1 MIQKGYFIRVGDKTS
16 CGGTVRGGNPNYNM
30 HGRAASRHGDLVTC
44 GKDGKT
50 YRIIGGIPGML
61 DNNIQL
67 AGTLDS
73 ISGCPCKA
81 KLLTSLSSATYEKTS
96 RAETRMA
103 TTAQPAAPAQYAQAA
118 KAIPRPLN
126 NLVGTIGGTC
136 EKEEDPLAN
145 GVFVWTETHEAGHAF
160 ISVHINS
167 EVFVF
172 TYGRFARTAFVGLV
186 GDGILNYLID
196 DDAIAYYVTE
206 LYKMSARVFRIDDA
220 SIQLTKQLFEA
231 RWNAGKSAE
240 NLKEAKDITKRRG
253 RIIDTYDLTGS
264 NCATHSV
271 TVLRQAGSKIFGT
284 SYTPMTTQFPI
295 EGEEDFSIPISLQNF
310 LEKMSHSLS
319 SMNVLEVTSKFK
331 SKYENITTMSEI
343 EDTTRGK
350 FLHAGTGSMSEAGSL
365 SGYSG
370 GTVDGILGGSYNVD

>member
-1 MIQKGYFIRVGDKTS
+1 MSQKGYFIRVGDKTS

-145 GVFVWTETHEAGHAF
+145 GVFVWTETHGAGHAF
-160 ISVHINS
+160 ISVHIDS
-167 EVFVF
+167 EVYIF
-172 TYGRFARTAFVGLV
+172 TYGRFARTAFGGLI
-186 GDGILNYLID
+186 GDGVLNYLVD
-196 DDAIAYYVTE
+196 DDAIGYYATE
-206 LYKMSARVFRIDDA
+206 LYKMTARVFRVNDA
-220 SIQLTKQLFEA
+220 DIQLTKQLFEA
-231 RWNAGKSAE
+231 RWNIGKSIE
-240 NLKEAKDITKRRG
+240 NEPDVTGISKNRG

-264 NCATHSV
+264 NCATHTV
-271 TVLRQAGSKIFGT
+271 TVLRQAGSKIFGI
-284 SYTPMTTQFPI
+284 SYTPMTTQFPVD
-295 EGEEDFSIPISLQNF
+295 GEEDFSVPVSLQNF
-310 LEKMSHSLS
+310 LEKKSISLV
-319 SMNVLEVTSKFK
+319 SMDVLEVTSKFK
-331 SKYENITTMSEI
+331 DRYPNIDGMSEI
-343 EDTTRGK
+343 QNTK
-350 FLHAGTGSMSEAGSL
+350 KNQILHATASTMSEAGSL

-370 GTVDGILGGSYNVD
+370 GTVGGFLKGLYDVD

>member
-1 MIQKGYFIRVGDKTS
+1 MSQKGYFIRVGDKTS

-61 DNNIQL
+61 DNNVQL

-73 ISGCPCKA
+73 ISSCPCRA
-81 KLLTSLSSATYEKTS
+81 KLLSSLSSATYEKTS
-96 RAETRMA
+96 RAKTRMA

-118 KAIPRPLN
+118 KATPRPLN

-136 EKEEDPLAN
+136 EKEDDPLAN

-172 TYGRFARTAFVGLV
+172 TYGRFARRSMIGFI
-186 GDGILNYLID
+186 GDGILNYLVD
-196 DDAIAYYVTE
+196 DDAIDYYTTE

-220 SIQLTKQLFEA
+220 GIQLTKQLFEA
-231 RWNAGKSAE
+231 RWKTGKSVAD
-240 NLKEAKDITKRRG
+240 LDDAKEITKRRG
-253 RIIDTYDLTGS
+253 RLIDTYDLTGS

-284 SYTPMTTQFPI
+284 SYTPMITQFPI
-295 EGEEDFSIPISLQNF
+295 EGEEDFAIPVSLQNY
-310 LEKMSHSLS
+310 LVKRSQSLKF
-319 SMNVLEVTSKFK
+319 MDVIEVTNKFK
-331 SKYENITTMSEI
+331 NKYQNAGLVEI
-343 EDTTRGK
+343 EETVQGK
-350 FLHAGTGSMSEAGSL
+350 VVHETAGAISGAGSS

-370 GTVDGILGGSYNVD
+370 GTIGGILKGSYDVD

>member
-1 MIQKGYFIRVGDKTS
+1 MSQKGYFIRVGDKTS

-61 DNNIQL
+61 DNNVQL

-73 ISGCPCKA
+73 ISSCPCRA
-81 KLLTSLSSATYEKTS
+81 KLLSSLSSATYEKTS
-96 RAETRMA
+96 RAKTRMA

-118 KAIPRPLN
+118 KATPRPLN

-136 EKEEDPLAN
+136 EKEDDPLAN

-220 SIQLTKQLFEA
+220 GIQLTKQLFEA
-231 RWNAGKSAE
+231 RWNAGKSVE

-310 LEKMSHSLS
+310 LEKMSLSLS

-331 SKYENITTMSEI
+331 SKYENITAMSEI

-350 FLHAGTGSMSEAGSL
+350 FLHYGTGSMSEAGSL

>member
-1 MIQKGYFIRVGDKTS
+1 MSQKGYFIRVGDKTS

-44 GKDGKT
+44 GKDGRT

-61 DNNIQL
+61 DNNVQL

-73 ISGCPCKA
+73 ISSCPCRA
-81 KLLTSLSSATYEKTS
+81 KLLSSLSSATYEKTS
-96 RAETRMA
+96 RAEARMA
-103 TTAQPAAPAQYAQAA
+103 AAPQSEAPTQYAQAA
-118 KAIPRPLN
+118 KAAPHPLN
-126 NLVGTIGGTC
+126 NLAGTIGGTC

-172 TYGRFARTAFVGLV
+172 TYGRFARRSMLGFV
-186 GDGILNYLID
+186 GDGILNYLVD
-196 DDAIAYYVTE
+196 DDAIDYYTTE

-220 SIQLTKQLFEA
+220 CIQLTKELFEA
-231 RWNAGKSAE
+231 RWNIGKSVE
-240 NLKEAKDITKRRG
+240 NLKEAQDVTKRRG
-253 RIIDTYDLTGS
+253 RIIDTYDLSGS

-310 LEKMSHSLS
+310 LEKKSHSLK
-319 SMNVLEVTSKFK
+319 SMDVLEVTSKFK
-331 SKYENITTMSEI
+331 SKYKNLTAISEI

-350 FLHAGTGSMSEAGSL
+350 FLHTGTGSMSEAGSL

-370 GTVDGILGGSYNVD
+370 GTVGGSLGGSYNVD

>member
-1 MIQKGYFIRVGDKTS
+1 MSQKGYFIRVGDKTS

-61 DNNIQL
+61 DNNVQL

-73 ISGCPCKA
+73 ISSCPCRA
-81 KLLTSLSSATYEKTS
+81 KLLSSLSSATYEKTS
-96 RAETRMA
+96 RAKTRMA

-118 KAIPRPLN
+118 KATPRPLN

-136 EKEEDPLAN
+136 EKEDDPLAN

-220 SIQLTKQLFEA
+220 GIQLTKQLFEA
-231 RWNAGKSAE
+231 RWNAGKSVE